1 MRLSTHVSLVRLG
14 TGRGPGPLHSRR
26 NRNCQISQLDSK
38 WLGAQWRATE
48 CRGQWPGLR
57 VEEPSCSKQRPA
69 PFPTQK
75 LRLGT
80 AHRPGAT
87 ATGPGLTGR
96 LGPGPGLTWTPRACH
111 AARLKTQGR
120 PHRRQACASNLPA
133 LRPTGGCH
141 RCLSA
146 C

>member
-38 WLGAQWRATE
+38 WLGAQWRASAAASGPDFE
-48 CRGQWPGLR
+48 LKNHPAASSGRRRSRLR
-57 VEEPSCSKQRPA
+57 SR
-69 PFPTQK
+69 

-96 LGPGPGLTWTPRACH
+96 LGPGPGTRAPRACH